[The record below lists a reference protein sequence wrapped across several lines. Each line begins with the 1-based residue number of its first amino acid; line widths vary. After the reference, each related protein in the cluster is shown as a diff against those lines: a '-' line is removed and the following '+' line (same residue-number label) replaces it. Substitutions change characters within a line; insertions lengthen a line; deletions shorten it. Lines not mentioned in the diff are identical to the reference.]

1 MKNLSLAFLL
11 LPICIVVA
19 DASETNLESII
30 QSRSTRP
37 LLQQSTEVQ
46 QTEERAQN
54 FGGYAAEVRPR
65 ITDDVAG
72 LALRIYLPQ
81 TWGRGKHLTTQIA
94 LLAESRQ
101 LLVSEEEWKNLMQA
115 YRLFSDLRMF
125 NQQIALLETESKK
138 LKKDLARAEESLA
151 KNQYSLLEYAR
162 LEAVLLDELNA
173 LNKLRNRQLST
184 RRSLQFLLGEA
195 ADLDQLAQSAIP
207 PKLASKDPEILIQK
221 ALQNRSDY
229 RQMQVQARSLETSEI
244 LAQSKNGFRLKYLQ
258 PEYSKKYSGDHED
271 RWGLSASFVLPWG
284 QNHLDTEVFQQRRNL
299 LQSEIS
305 ISRERIAE
313 RVRILFSALSTH
325 TSAHF
330 QQDREA
336 ATQLSKK
343 MEEQLSKMDTEHLEQ
358 LRDLTILRKRIT
370 ENRLQTLQDTSTL
383 EHLQIDLAEEIG
395 SF

>member
-1 MKNLSLAFLL
+1 
-11 LPICIVVA
+11 V
-19 DASETNLESII
+19 E
-30 QSRSTRP
+30 
-37 LLQQSTEVQ
+37 
-46 QTEERAQN
+46 QTAERARN
-54 FGGYAAEVRPR
+54 FGGYGAEVRPR

-101 LLVSEEEWKNLMQA
+101 LLVSQEEWKNLMQA
-115 YRLFSDLRMF
+115 YRLFSDLRMY
-125 NQQIALLETESKK
+125 NQQIELLENEVKK
-138 LKKDLARAEESLA
+138 LKKDLTRAESALA

-162 LEAVLLDELNA
+162 FESVLLDELNT
-173 LNKLRNRQLST
+173 LDKLRNRQLST
-184 RRSLQFLLGEA
+184 RTSLHFLLGENV
-195 ADLDQLAQSAIP
+195 DLNPLAQTAIP
-207 PKLASKDPEILIQK
+207 PAPSLESPETLVQK

-229 RQMQVQARSLETSEI
+229 RQMQVHARSLETSEF

-284 QNHLDTEVFQQRRNL
+284 QNHLDTEVFRQQRNL

-313 RVRILFSALSTH
+313 RIQILYSALKTH
-325 TSAHF
+325 TSTNF
-330 QQDREA
+330 QQDRDA
-336 ATQLSKK
+336 ANKVSGKLAEQLLK
-343 MEEQLSKMDTEHLEQ
+343 METEHLDQ
-358 LRDLTILRKRIT
+358 LRDLALLRKRIV
-370 ENRLQTLQDTSTL
+370 ENQLQTLQNRSTQ
-383 EHLQIDLAEEIG
+383 EHLSIDLAEEIG